1 MEKLGKTARSPW
13 ENGRTERAG
22 GIFKTRLEGA
32 LHEVGATTEEELK
45 LTIQEVVTAHNRFYN
60 RTGFTPYQRA
70 VTGRAPVTG
79 ALSVATEQWH
89 EAPGR

>member
-1 MEKLGKTARSPW
+1 MGKLGKTARSPDGKTW
-13 ENGRTERAG
+13 ENRTERAG

-45 LTIQEVVTAHNRFYN
+45 LTIQEVVTAHSRFYN

-70 VTGRAPVTG
+70 VTGRAPG
-79 ALSVATEQWH
+79 DRSSVRGNRTVA
-89 EAPGR
+89 